1 MTSHASQQSLT
12 LSQKSTSQACKY
24 LCRLDSKIQ
33 FLVVTLIAVFLTN
46 STLILADKNPPLL
59 LIKQS
64 QVCVH
69 CSHECEMELEN
80 ISMLCMKIFHWQS
93 VTIVSGCPGSPLRGT
108 SSAQDHDLSLRWS
121 NKALIKLNICWC
133 IAFKLSSR
141 SYNWH

>member
-24 LCRLDSKIQ
+24 LCRLDSKLQ

-80 ISMLCMKIFHWQS
+80 ISMLSMKIFH
-93 VTIVSGCPGSPLRGT
+93 
-108 SSAQDHDLSLRWS
+108 
-121 NKALIKLNICWC
+121 
-133 IAFKLSSR
+133 
-141 SYNWH
+141 